1 MPLPDLKDLAEANRT
16 AATALANANTLALTL
31 ERMHLDLKG
40 FDLSGLV
47 KELPG
52 LIAAMKP

>member
-16 AATALANANTLALTL
+16 AATMLANANTLALTL
-31 ERMHLDLKG
+31 ERCHLDLKG
-40 FDLSGLV
+40 FDLSELV

-52 LIAAMKP
+52 LIAALKR

>member
-16 AATALANANTLALTL
+16 AALALANANTLALTL